1 MRVVRS
7 PAAIVALIA
16 ATLAWAQSP
25 STVEPSR
32 VLGLLCQGPTVW
44 SGSPAAAAWCLRVS
58 REGRQRSSFRAK
70 AVSTSDGLE
79 PRSEKGTH
87 SP

>member
-1 MRVVRS
+1 MSGNSAWNDSGLAEANGMRVARS

-16 ATLAWAQSP
+16 ATLAWARSP

-44 SGSPAAAAWCLRVS
+44 SGSPAAAA
-58 REGRQRSSFRAK
+58 
-70 AVSTSDGLE
+70 
-79 PRSEKGTH
+79 
-87 SP
+87 